1 MTRSETA
8 ILGGVTSI
16 NREGAIVIG
25 GLVAVDGYHGGALVR
40 VTTHVHSDHV
50 RGLGRSARSAAV
62 LVATPLTHGLIEAYL
77 RRLPQ
82 EKRVDL
88 AYGTKASFEDVY
100 IMLLRANHVPGAAE
114 VLVES
119 SEGYRILYT
128 GDFKMPGT
136 EVVEDLDVLVVDA
149 TYGMPWWRRPWQE
162 EMEYLL
168 PDLVR
173 EGLMNGP
180 VYIYA
185 YNGKVEEVAVLLR
198 RHGVDAPFIVDVKR
212 YRGLKLIER
221 HGMRVGDVLPRP
233 SSEAL
238 EVRRDGWFVEFRRFN
253 EWKRGSTG
261 AGLHMLLTGWEF
273 EKPFRRLSSRR
284 MVVSFSDHADFD
296 QLVSYVT
303 QSRPRLLVVDAV
315 RGRRAAR
322 VFAEY
327 ASRRLGLRAVACPGE
342 VQL

>member
-1 MTRSETA
+1 MPRSETS
-8 ILGGVTSI
+8 ILGGVASI
-16 NREGAIVIG
+16 SREGAIIVGDTI
-25 GLVAVDGYHGGALVR
+25 AIDGHHDGTLVR

-62 LVATPLTHGLIEAYL
+62 LVATPLTHGLIEAYV
-77 RRLPQ
+77 RRLPR

-88 AYGTKASFEDVY
+88 AYDTRISFDGVY
-100 IMLLRANHVPGAAE
+100 ITLLRANHVPGAAE
-114 VLVES
+114 VLVEDG
-119 SEGYRILYT
+119 EGYRVLYT
-128 GDFKMPGT
+128 GDFKLPGT
-136 EVVEDLDVLVVDA
+136 DIVEDLDVLVVDA

-162 EMEYLL
+162 DMEYLL

-198 RHGVDAPFIVDVKR
+198 RQGVDAPFIVDVKR
-212 YRGLKLIER
+212 YKGLRLIER
-221 HGMRVGDVLPRP
+221 HGMRVGEVLPR
-233 SSEAL
+233 SSREAL
-238 EVRRDGWFVEFRRFN
+238 EVKRDGWFVEFRRFN
-253 EWKRGSTG
+253 DWKRGSIG
-261 AGLHMLLTGWEF
+261 SGLHMLLTGWEF

-303 QSRPRLLVVDAV
+303 QSRPRLLVVDAA
-315 RGRRAAR
+315 RGGKAAR

-327 ASRRLGLRAVACPGE
+327 ARSRLGLRAVACPGG
-342 VQL
+342 V